1 MECIICKDSG
11 SEPLQ
16 DNIYCTCKYKFH
28 SSCWIDYVNS
38 KNNTTCLL
46 CRKDISTNSIQRSQP
61 TILTPL
67 ILATAP
73 PYTIEDNT
81 SDQQITYQEFVDII
95 HNTSH
100 NTSQNTNINI
110 QSITEPQIQ
119 SPKSLST
126 SQKVIKVIIG
136 LSILAIIA
144 IIFSIIM
151 KLF

>member
-38 KNNTTCLL
+38 KNNITCLL
-46 CRKDISTNSIQRSQP
+46 CRKDISTNSIQRPLP

-73 PYTIEDNT
+73 PYTIEDIT
-81 SDQQITYQEFVDII
+81 SDQQITYQEFVDTIQQYNSNTTIEVRPSIQPQPLPPNQATKGEKII
-95 HNTSH
+95 KM
-100 NTSQNTNINI
+100 IVCFGI
-110 QSITEPQIQ
+110 
-119 SPKSLST
+119 L
-126 SQKVIKVIIG
+126 VAVII
-136 LSILAIIA
+136 LIC
-144 IIFSIIM
+144 IFA
-151 KLF
+151 

>member
-46 CRKDISTNSIQRSQP
+46 CRKDISTNSIQRPLP

-73 PYTIEDNT
+73 PYTIQYST
-81 SDQQITYQEFVDII
+81 SEQQITYQEFVDII

-100 NTSQNTNINI
+100 NTNINI
-110 QSITEPQIQ
+110 QPTTEPQIQ
-119 SPKSLST
+119 LSQNIST
-126 SQKVIKVIIG
+126 SQKLIKVIIG
-136 LSILAIIA
+136 ISILAIIA
-144 IIFSIIM
+144 IIFSIII
-151 KLF
+151 KLI